1 MILNEKA
8 YAGKFLAIHTA
19 ATVTVTLVA
28 GRNLEVEME

>member
-8 YAGKFLAIHTA
+8 YAGKFLAIHTV